1 MTHKVKQSTTM
12 GRPCRCAHRHQ
23 MIRGQETALRRK
35 SHQASIQPTFFS
47 HHLINF
53 LLLLLLLAR
62 ILSFFYFPIPSIM
75 SPSPSRRCRRRRR
88 RRPAKLVFKGPPSE
102 PLLGSAGTL
111 AWPPGWVKKVFKR
124 RGGKY
129 KGQRKIS
136 TGLVPRRSFV

>member
-1 MTHKVKQSTTM
+1 
-12 GRPCRCAHRHQ
+12 
-23 MIRGQETALRRK
+23 
-35 SHQASIQPTFFS
+35 
-47 HHLINF
+47 
-53 LLLLLLLAR
+53 
-62 ILSFFYFPIPSIM
+62 M